1 MKRFIEWFAL
11 AIFPNSKIANRP
23 VKVSREEWLALK
35 RENAESSQSAMGD
48 TVKPDMMRRAQFSDF
63 NHDSVEFLN
72 SGKRLDG
79 TNIEQSK
86 NY

>member
-1 MKRFIEWFAL
+1 MRKLVEWFAL
-11 AIFPNSKIANRP
+11 ALFPNSKIATRP
-23 VKVSREEWLALK
+23 VKVSREEWLAIK
-35 RENAESSQSAMGD
+35 RENAEASQSAMGD

-79 TNIEQSK
+79 TNIEESK
-86 NY
+86 NF